1 MEEGTL
7 KFAIVEI
14 TSWYDGTVK
23 TDVKHEYF
31 TLENA
36 ESEWLN
42 FTQSKEGK
50 KKESLF
56 MLLDIERGNI
66 INKIDNR
73 PVKVLEESE

>member
-14 TSWYDGTVK
+14 SSWYDGTVK
-23 TDVKHEYF
+23 TEVKHEYF

-42 FTQSKEGK
+42 FTASKEGK
-50 KKESLF
+50 KKAFSCSWTLREVIS
-56 MLLDIERGNI
+56 
-66 INKIDNR
+66 
-73 PVKVLEESE
+73 